1 MDESLSLGL
10 LLVLVPLVFL
20 VAGAYASVGLGGGT
34 GYLAVMTLVGLP
46 AAGMTPTALLLNL
59 VVTGAALLRFGLAG
73 RLHWRLFLPFL
84 LPAIPAAF
92 LGGMVTADRRIFLAV
107 LALTLALAALTML
120 RYAPRA
126 REQGQP
132 PGRARLLLVALP
144 AGAAIGFLSGFL
156 GIGGGV
162 FLGPLILFLGWAG
175 HRETA
180 AMNSALILVIS
191 AVALAA
197 HGLKGGVSLML
208 VAPLALA
215 ALLGGL
221 AGATFAEKKLSA
233 RAFQRIFA
241 LIILVAAIKAGCDAL
256 FF

>member
-10 LLVLVPLVFL
+10 LLILVPLVFL

-46 AAGMTPTALLLNL
+46 AAGMAPTALLLNL

-73 RLHWRLFLPFL
+73 RLQGRLFLPFL

-92 LGGMVTADRRIFLAV
+92 LGGLVTADRRIFLAV
-107 LALTLALAALTML
+107 LALTLAVAALTML
-120 RYAPRA
+120 WHTPKT
-126 REQGQP
+126 REQAQP
-132 PGRARLLLVALP
+132 PRRARLLLVALP

-162 FLGPLILFLGWAG
+162 FLGPLILFLGWASY
-175 HRETA
+175 RETA

-197 HGLKGGVSLML
+197 HGLKGGVSLMV

-241 LIILVAAIKAGCDAL
+241 AIILVAAFKAGYDAL
-256 FF
+256 FL